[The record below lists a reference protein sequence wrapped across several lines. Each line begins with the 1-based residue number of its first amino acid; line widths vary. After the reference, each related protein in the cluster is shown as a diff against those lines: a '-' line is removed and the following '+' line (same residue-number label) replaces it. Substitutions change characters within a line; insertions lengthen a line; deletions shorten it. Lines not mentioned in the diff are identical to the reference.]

1 MTEKMFVSVFRS
13 TRRDETYL
21 YVRRGK
27 DWNEL
32 PESLR
37 EIFGK
42 PAPALDLVL
51 TPDRR
56 LARTTGKEVL
66 EAIAEKDY
74 YLQLPEKAD
83 SYIVAFK
90 EKLRDFGA

>member
-1 MTEKMFVSVFRS
+1 MSEKTFVSVFRS
-13 TRRDETYL
+13 SLRDDTYL
-21 YVRRGK
+21 YLRRGHSW
-27 DWNEL
+27 DEL
-32 PESLR
+32 PDDLR
-37 EIFGK
+37 KIFGK
-42 PAPALDLVL
+42 PVHALDLVL
-51 TPDRR
+51 TPDRQ
-56 LARTTGKEVL
+56 LARTTGREVL